1 MRVLKRSASELKN
14 TEVPLTDDIRLLGK
28 ILGDIVREHEG
39 DAVYNLVEQ
48 VRKLSVAFHRDAN
61 QKANQELTKLLKGL
75 SSEAAMKVLRAF
87 TYFSHLANLAEDR
100 HYIRRRVAYERM
112 GSHQDGSIPVA
123 MKKLHAAGITSKAI
137 SQMLEGSLISPVLT
151 AHPTEVQRTSILESE
166 RDIAQLLVARDQ
178 IKESSKASAP
188 NKDALL
194 NKELKQNEEQIKAR
208 VLQLWHTRLLRFTK
222 LTVADEIENAL
233 TYYEMTF
240 LSEIPKIYAQLEDS
254 LGAEAVASFLKMG
267 QWIGGDR
274 DGNPNVSADTLQ
286 YAITRQAELALRHY
300 LTEVHY
306 LGKELSVSALLLKF
320 AKKMQDLA
328 NASPDTNEHR
338 QDEPY
343 RRALTG
349 MYARLAATL
358 KSLTGRM
365 PPGMRLHLKI
375 PINLHKNF

>member
-151 AHPTEVQRTSILESE
+151 AIQPKYKEPASWNPSVILPSC
-166 RDIAQLLVARDQ
+166 
-178 IKESSKASAP
+178 
-188 NKDALL
+188 
-194 NKELKQNEEQIKAR
+194 
-208 VLQLWHTRLLRFTK
+208 
-222 LTVADEIENAL
+222 
-233 TYYEMTF
+233 
-240 LSEIPKIYAQLEDS
+240 
-254 LGAEAVASFLKMG
+254 
-267 QWIGGDR
+267 
-274 DGNPNVSADTLQ
+274 
-286 YAITRQAELALRHY
+286 
-300 LTEVHY
+300 
-306 LGKELSVSALLLKF
+306 
-320 AKKMQDLA
+320 
-328 NASPDTNEHR
+328 
-338 QDEPY
+338 
-343 RRALTG
+343 
-349 MYARLAATL
+349 
-358 KSLTGRM
+358 
-365 PPGMRLHLKI
+365 
-375 PINLHKNF
+375 